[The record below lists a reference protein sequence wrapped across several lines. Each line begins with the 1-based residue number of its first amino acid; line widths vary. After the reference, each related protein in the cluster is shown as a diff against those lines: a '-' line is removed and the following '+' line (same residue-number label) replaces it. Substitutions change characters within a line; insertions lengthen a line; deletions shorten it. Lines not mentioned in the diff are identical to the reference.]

1 MKITKKQLEKLVKE
15 SVNEELMSE
24 AGPKM
29 TRQHFQLIADVLKNN
44 NAPGPLVQAFTYAL
58 ERTNPGF
65 DASRFLQAATSGG
78 DAGERPEI
86 KSDIGR
92 QTKGAPWE

>member
-1 MKITKKQLEKLVKE
+1 MKITKKQLQEAVKQ
-15 SVNEELMSE
+15 VIDEELTLSE
-24 AGPKM
+24 GPKM
-29 TRQHFQLIADVLKNN
+29 TRQHFQLIADVLKDN
-44 NAPGPLVQAFTYAL
+44 NAPGPLVQAFVYAL

-92 QTKGAPWE
+92 QKGSPWE